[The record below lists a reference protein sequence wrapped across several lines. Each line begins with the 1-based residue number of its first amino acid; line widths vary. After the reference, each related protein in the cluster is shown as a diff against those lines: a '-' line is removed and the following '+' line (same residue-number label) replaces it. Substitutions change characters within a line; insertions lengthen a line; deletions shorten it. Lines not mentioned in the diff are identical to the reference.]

1 MKELW
6 GAEKLEAELEA
17 AKDDLRGLE
26 KNIRKILGRDVPEG
40 ENGAAQAANRLAHIL
55 FHDSLS
61 LSISIYTHA
70 HAHAHAHARARISL
84 SISLFLS
91 LSQSLS
97 ISLNLSQSL
106 SISLNLYLF
115 IFITPPSR
123 SLFLFV
129 FYRSKGSPHLPLP
142 QPQPRF
148 FRSKH
153 NLASREIKFSRSLL
167 TFLASSRPFLAS
179 LRRAPSSRSS
189 PFKLLSDFQ
198 NPYRQSN
205 HTLSRSSS
213 TFLTPPCRPCPIFLN
228 PPLS

>member
-167 TFLASSRPFLAS
+167 TFLASLPRVPSSRPFLA
-179 LRRAPSSRSS
+179 LVALQAPFRFSK
-189 PFKLLSDFQ
+189 PL
-198 NPYRQSN
+198 PTIQSY
-205 HTLSRSSS
+205 SFAF
-213 TFLTPPCRPCPIFLN
+213 FLYFFNTPL
-228 PPLS
+228 PPLSHFP